1 MGTLGNDGTLGARAG
16 CHRHVENL
24 GMNYAIID
32 IGGAQQRV
40 SPGDVI
46 RVNRLGEASA
56 RQGETLKLD
65 RVLMVRGEA
74 GTRVGSP
81 LVEGASVV
89 ATVMGEMKGKKVLIF
104 KKKKRKQ
111 YRRTKG
117 HRQQYTTLRIEEI
130 SAGV

>member
-1 MGTLGNDGTLGARAG
+1 
-16 CHRHVENL
+16 
-24 GMNYAIID
+24 MNYAIID

-40 SPGDVI
+40 SPGDLI
-46 RVNRLGEASA
+46 RVNKLGAASA

-65 RVLMVRGEA
+65 RVLMVRGES

-130 SAGV
+130 SAGG